1 MSNKAKVNI
10 DTLSVK
16 RWPLTK
22 LVLTGL
28 FIYVES
34 YTLPRRCN
42 RTCFP
47 QVYLF
52 VPWAWLCRRIQ
63 SRTTD
68 VQVRRPAMVQ
78 RHNQTELWDTVY
90 KYLWRTEGEDDDA
103 GISRKVSYRSV
114 KTIFDC

>member
-10 DTLSVK
+10 DSPSVYGL
-16 RWPLTK
+16 PLTK
-22 LVLTGL
+22 LVRAGL
-28 FIYVES
+28 LIYVES
-34 YTLPRRCN
+34 YTLPRCCN

-52 VPWAWLCRRIQ
+52 IPWAWLCRRIQ

-78 RHNQTELWDTVY
+78 RRHQTELWDTVY
-90 KYLWRTEGEDDDA
+90 KYLW
-103 GISRKVSYRSV
+103 
-114 KTIFDC
+114 